1 MKTLSPTNSGNFLL
15 RAIALTGK
23 APDEIPLLPLGRW
36 DGYVHPVTRKQMSFE
51 VTPELVRAAVKHNTE
66 RKQINPDRDLV
77 IDYEHATLSGNPAPA
92 AGWIGSL
99 RDGGDRGLIGTNVR
113 WTDKA
118 RAHIEAGEYRYIS
131 PVFAFN
137 AIDKKTGVSV
147 PMAVYNAGLTNEPFL
162 DELPPLVSKD
172 QSLIYL
178 FSKEDPMDPVTTFV
192 LAFLAIAAGATPD
205 QITAKANEFFVSLKG
220 LGITAK
226 DGATLTAQSVLDQVR
241 AISLDAKAFK
251 DNYAAV
257 ARALGADPK
266 ATPEQLIALAAKA
279 TDTSLFVSKADHEA
293 LLAKWADKEIDEIIA
308 GALKLGKITP
318 AVVEEMKLWA
328 KKDLASFKA
337 FLAKQADYSAVPLQ
351 QIKQDESAGSQITGK
366 EPTVE
371 AVRAYADFHKM
382 SFRDAAI
389 AMTAKHA

>member
-1 MKTLSPTNSGNFLL
+1 MRNPTPTSSASFAL
-15 RAIALTGK
+15 RAIDLTGK
-23 APDEIPLLPLGRW
+23 APEEIQLLPLGRW
-36 DGYVHPVTRKQMSFE
+36 DGYVHPVTRQQMSFE
-51 VTPELVRAAVKHNTE
+51 VTSELVRAAVRHNAE
-66 RKQINPDRDLV
+66 RKALNSERDLV

-92 AGWIGSL
+92 AGWIGGL

-113 WTDKA
+113 WTEKA
-118 RAHIEAGEYRYIS
+118 KAHIESGEYRYIS

-137 AIDKKTGVSV
+137 AIDKKTGQRI
-147 PMAVYNAGLTNEPFL
+147 PLAVYNAGLTNEPFL

-205 QITAKANEFFVSLKG
+205 QISARANEFLASLKE

-226 DGATLTAQSVLDQVR
+226 EGSALTAQSVLDQVR
-241 AISLDAKAFK
+241 ALTADAKTFK

-257 ARALGADPK
+257 ARALGADAK

-279 TDTSLFVSKADHEA
+279 TDMSLFVSKADHEA
-293 LLAKWADKEIDEIIA
+293 LLAKWAEKEIDEIIA
-308 GALKLGKITP
+308 GALAHGKITP

-351 QIKQDESAGSQITGK
+351 KIKEEELSGQTQSKDPS
-366 EPTVE
+366 VE
-371 AVRAYADFHKM
+371 QVQAYAASHKL
-382 SFRDAAI
+382 SFREAAI
-389 AMTAKHA
+389 AMTTKQS